1 MERLSEELATSQT
14 KLRDAV
20 QANVDLNRLVC
31 RSGQLVNVP
40 PPSFQS
46 LGVLD
51 VVFFS
56 LGPSASLTAHLPP
69 HSLSSCAFSRV
80 SSFCGVVQL
89 VDLRAVRER
98 EAQERSL
105 DSPAGASPASGFS
118 RADRVAAIDA
128 GSLQAALDGQKAAFE
143 VQRAQLE
150 AEISSLN
157 GQLGRVREALSVRED
172 TVTDLQ
178 LRLSDSRDAHF
189 KEKTHLQVLCVV
201 CCVLCVVCCV
211 LELCCSSEVQ
221 ALLAYV
227 PWPAVSRAPVGALLS
242 SL

>member
-1 MERLSEELATSQT
+1 M
-14 KLRDAV
+14 
-20 QANVDLNRLVC
+20 
-31 RSGQLVNVP
+31 
-40 PPSFQS
+40 
-46 LGVLD
+46 
-51 VVFFS
+51 
-56 LGPSASLTAHLPP
+56 
-69 HSLSSCAFSRV
+69 
-80 SSFCGVVQL
+80 
-89 VDLRAVRER
+89 RER

-105 DSPAGASPASGFS
+105 DSPADASPASGFS

-201 CCVLCVVCCV
+201 CCVLCVVVV
-211 LELCCSSEVQ
+211 LLKRSTSTVSLC
-221 ALLAYV
+221 ALAFHFSRSCRFF
-227 PWPAVSRAPVGALLS
+227 AVVVVTVSPCRAGKCTYSPSPTAVINIFPTSGQDCHA
-242 SL
+242 